1 MLDADERLTQAGRAE
16 LLACDPGAQ
25 TRAYSVPRKNF
36 FCGRWIRG
44 AGWWPDRLLRLFRT
58 GAATIASSNDP
69 RAVAAAVHERWEVD
83 GAVAQLTEPIEHH
96 SYPSVAAYRSKF
108 ARYTALEAA
117 GMRSRASLMSLAVAC
132 MSVPLRIAWLL
143 FVRGGVFDGWRG
155 AYVSV
160 GSACYPAVARWKA
173 WRG

>member
-1 MLDADERLTQAGRAE
+1 MLDADERLTPAGRAE
-16 LLACDPGAQ
+16 MLACDPEPE
-25 TRAYSVPRKNF
+25 TLAYSVPRKNF

-58 GAATIASSNDP
+58 GVATVTSSNDP
-69 RAVAAAVHERWEVD
+69 GAGAAAVHERWEVD
-83 GAVAQLTEPIEHH
+83 GAVAALTEPIEHH
-96 SYPSVAAYRSKF
+96 SYPSVDAYRRKF

-117 GMRSRASLMSLAVAC
+117 GIRSRVSLASLAAAGML
-132 MSVPLRIAWLL
+132 VPVRMAWLL

-160 GSACYPAVARWKA
+160 GSACYSAVARWKA
-173 WRG
+173 WRR